1 MGPMLARGAQAF
13 VAAVVLAG
21 VLAVMTPDAGAQSTG
36 NQLAPEVISVE
47 GRGFGHGNGLSQWG
61 ALGYA
66 LDYGWTSD
74 RIVGH
79 YYSNTSLTD
88 IAERDIWVHLTR
100 NRGDLLVTSES
111 AFSVAG
117 EDFSGGTV
125 LRVGVSGGDFS
136 VRSNS
141 GCGTRGS
148 LVVDGLTASSRR
160 GDRYVEVLPSSDD
173 YGVDDQSRML
183 VMIYCDG
190 TDSAVESM
198 RVAYRGTLAVIDQ
211 SGPVAVN
218 RVPLE
223 QYLRGVVPRESIPE
237 WGAAGDGRGIAAL
250 EAQAIA
256 ARSYVLSLA
265 AARERGGMFT
275 DTCDY
280 WNCQVYAG
288 AAQNGQGL
296 DHGTRYIHSNTAIVN
311 TAGRVLTHSN
321 GRIAFAEFHSSS
333 GGWTA
338 GIDEGSHFP
347 GVEDLGDA
355 TQGNPNH
362 AWESRIRRAD
372 IEAKFPNI
380 GRLRCIE
387 VTHRNGNGAWGG
399 RTRGLR
405 LVGTE
410 GVEDFESY
418 SGVSDGQWG
427 RWARDPFRRAFSL
440 KSDWY
445 RFPQFDSSTPCES
458 GPVDPPDPI
467 DPPDRASG
475 PGLWVLKSDGTVFA
489 DGSAAHF
496 GDGTQT
502 SQSTRFV
509 AMAAT
514 ASGRGY
520 WLATSNG
527 DVQAFGDADNHGN
540 AVGVELAQPVAAMA
554 AHPNGGGYWLTTGD
568 GTVFAFGAA
577 GFWGAIAHLRLA
589 SPVVDIEATPTGDGY
604 WLALADGRV
613 LAFGDAYDAGC
624 GPVLPTGETAV
635 GLTVEP
641 DGEGY
646 WLAGADTAVH
656 AIGSAEHRDDRADR
670 QNRLRTV
677 AIAATATGDG
687 YWLVWSDG
695 TSFNYGDAPD
705 YRTSRAG
712 SGVVAA
718 ESVR

>member
-1 MGPMLARGAQAF
+1 M
-13 VAAVVLAG
+13 AAAVLAG
-21 VLAVMTPDAGAQSTG
+21 VLVVGVAPAGAQSSG
-36 NQLAPEVISVE
+36 SGLAPEVIVVE

-66 LDYGWTSD
+66 LDYSWTSD

-79 YYSNTSLTD
+79 YYSNTTLTD
-88 IAERDIWVHLTR
+88 VAERDIWVHLTR
-100 NRGDLLVTSES
+100 NRGDLLVTSAS
-111 AFSVAG
+111 AFSVADR
-117 EDFSGGTV
+117 DFSGGSV
-125 LRVGVSGGDFS
+125 VRVGVSGGDFF

-141 GCGTRGS
+141 GCGSRGD
-148 LVVDGLTASSRR
+148 LVDDGLAASSRR
-160 GDRYVEVLPSSDD
+160 GDRYVEVLPANGD
-173 YGVDDQSRML
+173 YGLDDQSQML

-198 RVAYRGTLAVIDQ
+198 RVAYRGALAVVDQ
-211 SGPVAVN
+211 NGPVAAN

-237 WGAAGDGRGIAAL
+237 WGAAGNGRGIAAL

-265 AARERGGMFT
+265 AARERRGLFT

-296 DHGTRYIHSNTAIVN
+296 DHGTRYIYTNTAIVN
-311 TAGRVLTHSN
+311 TAGRVLVHPD

-355 TQGNPNH
+355 TSGNPNH

-372 IEAKFPNI
+372 IEARFPSI
-380 GRLRCIE
+380 GQLRCIE

-405 LVGTE
+405 LVGTD
-410 GVEDFESY
+410 GVEDFEGY
-418 SGVSDGQWG
+418 SGVENGQWG
-427 RWARDPFRRAFSL
+427 RWARDPFRRAFAL

-445 RFPQFDSSTPCES
+445 RFPQFSSEQPCES
-458 GPVDPPDPI
+458 GPVDPVDPGEPTGAR
-467 DPPDRASG
+467 DG

-489 DGSAAHF
+489 DGAAEHL
-496 GDGTQT
+496 GDGTRAT
-502 SQSTRFV
+502 STRFV
-509 AMAAT
+509 AMAAHPGG
-514 ASGRGY
+514 AGY
-520 WLATSNG
+520 WLARSDG
-527 DVQAFGDADNHGN
+527 DVQAFGNADDHGN
-540 AVGVELAQPVAAMA
+540 AIGVGLTEPVVAMA
-554 AHPNGGGYWLTTGD
+554 SHPDGEGYWLTTAD
-568 GTVFAFGAA
+568 GMVFAFGAA
-577 GFWGAIAHLRLA
+577 GHWGAVAHLNLA
-589 SPVVDIEATPTGDGY
+589 SDVVDIEATPSGDGY
-604 WLALADGRV
+604 WLALADGRII
-613 LAFGDAYDAGC
+613 AFGDAHDAGC
-624 GPVLPTGETAV
+624 GPLLRSNRAAI
-635 GLTVEP
+635 GLAAEP
-641 DGEGY
+641 GGGGY
-646 WLAGADTAVH
+646 WLAGANTEVH
-656 AIGSAEHRDDRADR
+656 AIGSASHHDDRSDR
-670 QNRLRTV
+670 QNRLQTV
-677 AIAATATGDG
+677 AIAATADGDG

-712 SGVVAA
+712 PGVVAA

>member
-1 MGPMLARGAQAF
+1 MDSMPTRAIRAI
-13 VAAVVLAG
+13 VAAAVLAAT
-21 VLAVMTPDAGAQSTG
+21 LAVAAPSAGAQQ
-36 NQLAPEVISVE
+36 NEYRLAPDVIIVE

-66 LDYGWTSD
+66 LDYGWTSE
-74 RIVGH
+74 RILGH
-79 YYSNTSLTD
+79 YYSNTSQTD

-111 AFSVAG
+111 AFSIAGRDFGGGAVA
-117 EDFSGGTV
+117 
-125 LRVGVSGGDFS
+125 RVGVSGGDFW

-141 GCGTRGS
+141 GCGARGN
-148 LVVDGLTASSRR
+148 LVADGLTASSRR
-160 GDRYVEVLPSSDD
+160 GDRFVEVLPSNDD
-173 YGVDDQSRML
+173 FGVDDQSQML
-183 VMIYCDG
+183 VMIYCDD

-198 RVAYRGTLAVIDQ
+198 RVAYRGSLAVVDQ
-211 SGPVAVN
+211 NGPVAVN

-237 WGAAGDGRGIAAL
+237 WGAAGNGRGIAAL

-265 AARERGGMFT
+265 AARERRGMFT

-288 AAQNGQGL
+288 AAKNGQGL
-296 DHGTRYIHSNTAIVN
+296 DHGTRYIHTNTAIIN
-311 TAGRVLTHSN
+311 TAGRVLVHPD

-362 AWESRIRRAD
+362 AWESGIRRSD
-372 IEAKFPNI
+372 IETKFPDI
-380 GRLRCIE
+380 GQLICIE

-405 LVGTE
+405 LVGTN
-410 GVEDFESY
+410 GVEDFEDY
-418 SGVSDGQWG
+418 RGVTDGRWG

-440 KSDWY
+440 RSDWY
-445 RFPQFDSSTPCES
+445 RFSQFDPSFTCEPGSGGTPVE
-458 GPVDPPDPI
+458 
-467 DPPDRASG
+467 ASG
-475 PGLWVLKSDGTVFA
+475 PGLWVLKSDGTVLA
-489 DGSAAHF
+489 DGAAEHF
-496 GDGTQT
+496 GNGT
-502 SQSTRFV
+502 SSSTRFV
-509 AMAAT
+509 AMA
-514 ASGRGY
+514 GQPGGEGY
-520 WLATSNG
+520 WLATSDG
-527 DVQAFGDADNHGN
+527 DVHRFGDAGDHGD
-540 AVGVELAQPVAAMA
+540 AMGVNLGEPVVAMA
-554 AHPNGGGYWLTTGD
+554 GHPGGAGYWLATGD

-577 GFWGAIAHLRLA
+577 GHWGGVAHLRLA
-589 SPVVDIEATPTGDGY
+589 SSVVDIEATPTGDGY

-613 LAFGDAYDAGC
+613 LAFGDAYDGGC
-624 GPVLPTGETAV
+624 GAPLGADEVAIGLAV
-635 GLTVEP
+635 KP

-656 AIGSAEHRDDRADR
+656 AVGSAEHHDDRADR

-677 AIAATATGDG
+677 AIAGTATGDG

-712 SGVVAA
+712 SGVVAV